1 VGWKGKAL
9 WEQASEFSTHPLPL
23 FSTNFIVFIIQNLS
37 GKNLRNLSKLNSGD
51 NASKRNVPFEGI

>member
-1 VGWKGKAL
+1 MG
-9 WEQASEFSTHPLPL
+9 ASLGVFHTPTL

>member
-1 VGWKGKAL
+1 VERQSLVG
-9 WEQASEFSTHPLPL
+9 ASLGVFHTPTL

>member
-1 VGWKGKAL
+1 MG
-9 WEQASEFSTHPLPL
+9 ASLGVFHTPTL

-37 GKNLRNLSKLNSGD
+37 GKNLRNLSKFNSGD

>member
-1 VGWKGKAL
+1 MGAGFGV
-9 WEQASEFSTHPLPL
+9 FHTPTTT
-23 FSTNFIVFIIQNLS
+23 FFTTNFTVFIIQNLS